1 MGMTVKELQES
12 IKDLD
17 PSMEVII
24 CREAQSFRVNAG
36 FGGESPLAVVD
47 ANSYFKARSIY
58 HPDDEIYDHG
68 WTADEADADEDEWLE
83 MKQQSRPM
91 LVLVPAD

>member
-24 CREAQSFRVNAG
+24 CREAEDFRVRAG
-36 FGGESPLAVVD
+36 FIGGWQGEPKD
-47 ANSYFKARSIY
+47 NK
-58 HPDDEIYDHG
+58 DE
-68 WTADEADADEDEWLE
+68 TNTT
-83 MKQQSRPM
+83 
-91 LVLVPAD
+91 

>member
-24 CREAQSFRVNAG
+24 CREAEDFRVRAG
-36 FGGESPLAVVD
+36 FGGESPLAIVD

-58 HPDDEIYDHG
+58 HGDGIYDYG
-68 WTADEADADEDEWLE
+68 WTADDADADEDEWLE

-91 LVLVPAD
+91 LVLVPAT